1 MKYQITLTEMQ
12 ARLLS
17 YALEQFMRLIVGQ
30 DWAFQDLM
38 ESAWEKRCKK
48 ATGNVMDEEW
58 DGGWSAMREDAERI
72 CKEIKKRFWGLAPN
86 ANYGIRYND
95 TADILYDM
103 HCVLRHAL
111 WESKPEPK
119 SHMTVDSGPAH
130 QFGSEPLAKVTS
142 KDE

>member
-1 MKYQITLTEMQ
+1 MKYQITLTEKQ

-17 YALEQFMRLIVGQ
+17 YALDQFPRLIEGQ
-30 DWAFQDLM
+30 DSSFQDLM

-48 ATGNVMDEEW
+48 ATGNMMDDEW
-58 DGGWSAMREDAERI
+58 DGGWNAMREDAERI
-72 CKEIKKRFWGLAPN
+72 CKEIKKRFWGLKWN

-95 TADILYDM
+95 EADILYDM

-111 WESKPEPK
+111 WLSQPEPK
-119 SHMTVDSGPAH
+119 NHMTVDSNPAH
-130 QFGSEPLAKVTS
+130 QFGSEPLATITL

>member
-1 MKYQITLTEMQ
+1 MKYQITLTEKQ

-17 YALEQFMRLIVGQ
+17 YALDQFPRLIQGQ
-30 DWAFQDLM
+30 DSSFQDLM

-48 ATGNVMDEEW
+48 ATGNMMDKEW
-58 DGGWSAMREDAERI
+58 DGGWAAMREDAERI
-72 CKEIKKRFWGLAPN
+72 CKEIKKRFWGLEWN
-86 ANYGIRYND
+86 ANYGINHDD

-111 WESKPEPK
+111 WLSQPEPK
-119 SHMTVDSGPAH
+119 SHMTVDSDPAY
-130 QFGSEPLAKVTS
+130 QFGSEPLATVTL

>member
-1 MKYQITLTEMQ
+1 MKYQITITEKQ

-17 YALEQFMRLIVGQ
+17 YALDQFSRLIEGQ
-30 DWAFQDLM
+30 DSSFQDLM

-48 ATGNVMDEEW
+48 ATGNMMDEEW
-58 DGGWSAMREDAERI
+58 DGGWGAMREDAERI
-72 CKEIKKRFWGLAPN
+72 CKEIKKRFWGLKWN

-95 TADILYDM
+95 EADILYDM

-111 WESKPEPK
+111 WLSQPEPK
-119 SHMTVDSGPAH
+119 NHMTVDSNPAH
-130 QFGSEPLAKVTS
+130 QFGSEPLATVTL

>member
-1 MKYQITLTEMQ
+1 MKYQITLTEKQ

-38 ESAWEKRCKK
+38 ESAWEKRCKE
-48 ATGNVMDEEW
+48 ATGDMMDEGW
-58 DGGWSAMREDAERI
+58 DGGWQAMREDAERI

-86 ANYGIRYND
+86 ANYGIRYD
-95 TADILYDM
+95 DSADILYDM
-103 HCVLRHAL
+103 HQVLRHAL
-111 WESKPEPK
+111 WMSQPEPK
-119 SHMTVDSGPAH
+119 NHMTVDSDPAH
-130 QFGSEPLAKVTS
+130 QYGSEPLATITL